1 MFEILVLWACL
12 LAACLL
18 VGEATTRLAGL
29 ARWSWLS
36 GAFGLCLLL
45 VIGAAAPS
53 LPGHAKTAFVLIVVL
68 TLAAA
73 AWIAHQDR
81 RDLTPLARRA
91 VDPAAL
97 TLLALAATLVPFFA
111 NHRVGLPGPSF
122 NNDSH
127 FHLWATEYLLH
138 GQAVPETVLGH
149 GYPLGP
155 HGLAAALAS
164 GLGSSVELTLTALLM
179 VVVVLTAFAARAVL
193 TDLHPAAATL
203 AALLTA
209 MAYLLASTYAQAAFK
224 ETMLALF
231 VLVLAAL
238 LRELVAQQ
246 RIGPRAAPLLAL
258 LAAGTVLIYSYPGL
272 AWIVG
277 TIGLA
282 GVGLLL
288 AHRRLLRRDI
298 VLPALR
304 RSLPTLAVLAAVLLV
319 ALASQVSRLQAF
331 FDQLS
336 LSPAGSGI
344 IPEANIGNLV
354 GPISPYEVLGIWL
367 REDFRFGPSHEFRG
381 GLLAGVALVA
391 LLFAL
396 IWWLRRREVVVLAAA
411 GASAL
416 LYAVVREG
424 ESAYLAAKA
433 LVILSPFPV
442 LLVLRA
448 LLARAPGLVPELR
461 VVRVAVTVVFVG
473 AAGWSSLL
481 ALRNAQINPANT
493 HQRELI
499 SLRPLLQDRTVLFLG
514 FDDYIGY
521 RLFGAEV
528 TNPPV
533 QEVLPFALRK
543 SYDDN
548 AALDFDSV
556 TPGTLD
562 RYDFVVTTRTAFAS
576 RPPRNFTRVRSTPS
590 YEVYER
596 TGRTPPN
603 ALLGGEDGTPGATLD
618 CAGNARDRK
627 LAAAG
632 GGATALVLPKPV
644 VVTGPPGMGAGFT
657 VAAQLR
663 LPSAGRWELSL
674 QYASPQRITVSTD
687 TGTGWRLVP
696 NLDRLGPYWRL
707 GDLETDGPRT
717 LRLAL
722 HLDRA
727 APSILTADSQYA
739 QLGKIA
745 AVRTDVA
752 ERSVPLRRACGLYVD
767 RYSR

>member
-1 MFEILVLWACL
+1 MFEILVLWAFL

-36 GAFGLCLLL
+36 GTFGLCILL
-45 VIGAAAPS
+45 VVGAAAPS
-53 LPGHAKTAFVLIVVL
+53 LPGHAKTAFVLIFVL
-68 TLAAA
+68 ALAAA
-73 AWIAHQDR
+73 TWIAYQER
-81 RDLTPLARRA
+81 RELTTLARRA
-91 VDPAAL
+91 VDPAVL
-97 TLLALAATLVPFFA
+97 TLLVLAATLIPFFA
-111 NHRVGLPGPSF
+111 NDRVGLPGPSF

-127 FHLWATEYLLH
+127 FHLWAAEYLLH
-138 GQAVPETVLGH
+138 GQTVPETVLGH

-155 HGLAAALAS
+155 HGVATALAS
-164 GLGSSVELTLTALLM
+164 GFGSSVELALTALLM
-179 VVVVLTAFAARAVL
+179 VVVVLTALAARAVL
-193 TDLHPAAATL
+193 TDLHRAAATL
-203 AALLTA
+203 AALLTSLT
-209 MAYLLASTYAQAAFK
+209 YLLASFYAQAAFK

-246 RIGPRAAPLLAL
+246 RIGPRAAPLVAL

-272 AWIVG
+272 AWIVV

-282 GVGLLL
+282 AVGLLVV
-288 AHRRLLRRDI
+288 HRRLLRRDI
-298 VLPALR
+298 VVPALR
-304 RSLPTLAVLAAVLLV
+304 RALPTLGVLAAVLLV

-354 GPISPYEVLGIWL
+354 GPVSPYEVLGIWL

-381 GLLAGVALVA
+381 GMLAAIALVA
-391 LLFAL
+391 LLFAVV
-396 IWWLRRREVVVLAAA
+396 WWLRRREVVMLAAA

-416 LYAVVREG
+416 LYLAVREA

-442 LLVLRA
+442 LLVMRA
-448 LLARAPGLVPELR
+448 LLARAPNLAPELR
-461 VVRVAVTVVFVG
+461 VVRIAVTVVFVC

-499 SLRPLLQDRTVLFLG
+499 SLRPLLHDRTVLFLG

-533 QEVLPFALRK
+533 QQVLPFELRK

-556 TPGTLD
+556 TPETLD
-562 RYDFVVTTRTAFAS
+562 RYEFVVTTRTSFAS
-576 RPPRNFTRVRSTPS
+576 QAPRNLRLVRRTPS
-590 YEVYER
+590 YEVFAR
-596 TGRTPPN
+596 DGKTPPN
-603 ALLGGEDGTPGATLD
+603 ALLAGEDGTPGATLD
-618 CAGNARDRK
+618 CAGNARDRR

-632 GGATALVLPKPV
+632 GEALLLPKPV
-644 VVTGPPGMGAGFT
+644 LVQGPPGMGAGFT

-663 LPSAGRWELSL
+663 LPSAGRWELSM

-687 TGTGWRLVP
+687 TGTGWRVVP
-696 NLDRLGPYWRL
+696 NLDRLGPYWRVGEL
-707 GDLETDGPRT
+707 NTSGPRT

-727 APSILTADSQYA
+727 APSLLTADSQYA
-739 QLGKIA
+739 QIGKIA

-752 ERSVPLRRACGLYVD
+752 ERSVPLRRACGRYVD

>member
-1 MFEILVLWACL
+1 MFEILVLWAFL

-18 VGEATTRLAGL
+18 VGEAATRLAGL
-29 ARWSWLS
+29 ERWSWLS
-36 GAFGLCLLL
+36 GTFGLCILL
-45 VIGAAAPS
+45 VVGAAAPS
-53 LPGHAKTAFVLIVVL
+53 LPGHTKTAFVLIVAL
-68 TLAAA
+68 ALAAA
-73 AWIAHQDR
+73 AWIAGSDR
-81 RDLTPLARRA
+81 RDLRQLARRA
-91 VDPAAL
+91 VDPALL
-97 TLLALAATLVPFFA
+97 TLLVLAATLIPFLA
-111 NHRVGLPGPSF
+111 NGRAGLPGPSF

-127 FHLWATEYLLH
+127 FHLWAAEYLLN
-138 GQAVPETVLGH
+138 GQTVPEVVLGH

-155 HGLAAALAS
+155 HGLAAALSS
-164 GLGSSVELTLTALLM
+164 GLGSSVELTFTALLM
-179 VVVVLTAFAARAVL
+179 VVVVLTALAARAVL
-193 TDLHPAAATL
+193 TDLHRAAATL
-203 AALLTA
+203 AALLTS

-224 ETMLALF
+224 ETMLALL

-277 TIGLA
+277 VVGLA
-282 GVGLLL
+282 GAGLLIV
-288 AHRRLLRRDI
+288 HRRLLRPAI

-304 RSLPTLAVLAAVLLV
+304 RALPTLGVLAAVLLV
-319 ALASQVSRLQAF
+319 ALASQVNRLADF
-331 FDQLS
+331 FEQLS

-381 GLLAGVALVA
+381 GMLAAVALVA
-391 LLFAL
+391 LLFAVV
-396 IWWLRRREVVVLAAA
+396 WWLRRREVVVLAAA

-416 LYAVVREG
+416 LYVAVREG

-442 LLVLRA
+442 LLVTRA
-448 LLARAPGLVPELR
+448 LLARKPGLASEVR
-461 VVRVAVTVVFVG
+461 VVHVAVTVVFVC
-473 AAGWSSLL
+473 AAGWSTLL
-481 ALRNAQINPANT
+481 ALRNAQINPAGT

-499 SLRPLLQDRTVLFLG
+499 ALRPLLEDRTVLFLG

-533 QEVLPFALRK
+533 QQVLPFELRK

-556 TPGTLD
+556 TPETLD
-562 RYDFVVTTRTAFAS
+562 RYEFVVTTRTAFAS
-576 RPPRNFTRVRSTPS
+576 RPPRNFARVRQTPS
-590 YEVYER
+590 YEVFAR
-596 TGRTPPN
+596 RGRTPPN
-603 ALLGGEDGTPGATLD
+603 TLLGGEDGTPGATLD
-618 CAGNARDRK
+618 CAGNAPDRR
-627 LAAAG
+627 LAAGAG
-632 GGATALVLPKPV
+632 EALVRPKPV
-644 VVTGPPGMGAGFT
+644 VVQGPPGMGAGFT
-657 VAAQLR
+657 VAARLA

-696 NLDRLGPYWRL
+696 NLDRLGPFWRVGEL
-707 GDLETDGPRT
+707 RTSGPRT

-722 HLDRA
+722 HLERA

-752 ERSVPLRRACGLYVD
+752 DRSVALREACGRYVD

>member
-1 MFEILVLWACL
+1 M
-12 LAACLL
+12 
-18 VGEATTRLAGL
+18 
-29 ARWSWLS
+29 
-36 GAFGLCLLL
+36 
-45 VIGAAAPS
+45 IGAAAPS
-53 LPGHAKTAFVLIVVL
+53 LPGHATTAFVLIVAL
-68 TLAAA
+68 ALAAA
-73 AWIAHQDR
+73 AWIAYASR
-81 RDLTPLARRA
+81 ADLKALARRA

-97 TLLALAATLVPFFA
+97 TLLVLAATLIPFFA
-111 NHRVGLPGPSF
+111 NGRVGLPGPSF

-127 FHLWATEYLLH
+127 FHLWAAEYLLH
-138 GQAVPETVLGH
+138 GQTVPETVLGH

-164 GLGSSVELTLTALLM
+164 GFGSSVELTLTALLM
-179 VVVVLTAFAARAVL
+179 VVAVLTAFAARAVL
-193 TDLHPAAATL
+193 TDLHRAAATL
-203 AALLTA
+203 AALLTS

-238 LRELVAQQ
+238 LRELVARQ
-246 RIGPRAAPLLAL
+246 RIEPRAAPLLAL

-282 GVGLLL
+282 AVGLLV

-304 RSLPTLAVLAAVLLV
+304 RSLPTLGVLAAVLLV
-319 ALASQVSRLQAF
+319 ALASQINRLVDF

-381 GLLAGVALVA
+381 GMLAAVALVA
-391 LLFAL
+391 LLFAVV
-396 IWWLRRREVVVLAAA
+396 WWLRRREVAVLAAA
-411 GASAL
+411 GACAL
-416 LYAVVREG
+416 LYVAVREG

-442 LLVLRA
+442 LLVMRA
-448 LLARAPGLVPELR
+448 LLARRPGLAAELR
-461 VVRVAVTVVFVG
+461 VVHVAVTVVFVC
-473 AAGWSSLL
+473 AAAWSSLL
-481 ALRNAQINPANT
+481 ALRNAQINPAAT

-499 SLRPLLQDRTVLFLG
+499 SLRPLLADRTVLFLG

-533 QEVLPFALRK
+533 QQVLPFELRK

-556 TPGTLD
+556 TTQTLD
-562 RYDFVVTTRTAFAS
+562 RYEFVVTTRTAFAS
-576 RPPRNFTRVRSTPS
+576 RPPRNFTRVRRTPS
-590 YEVYER
+590 YEVFER
-596 TGRTPPN
+596 EGKTPPN

-618 CAGNARDRK
+618 CAGNAPDRR
-627 LAAAG
+627 LAAGTRRGARAARAG
-632 GGATALVLPKPV
+632 ARAGTARHGRGLHGRRAAQAAVGGALGALAAVRQPAADHRVDRHRGGLAARAQPRPARAVL
-644 VVTGPPGMGAGFT
+644 ARRR
-657 VAAQLR
+657 AADER
-663 LPSAGRWELSL
+663 AADAAP
-674 QYASPQRITVSTD
+674 
-687 TGTGWRLVP
+687 
-696 NLDRLGPYWRL
+696 
-707 GDLETDGPRT
+707 
-717 LRLAL
+717 
-722 HLDRA
+722 RA
-727 APSILTADSQYA
+727 APRARGAVDPHRRQPVRADRQD
-739 QLGKIA
+739 
-745 AVRTDVA
+745 R
-752 ERSVPLRRACGLYVD
+752 RRAHRRGGAQRAAATACGRYVD

>member
-1 MFEILVLWACL
+1 
-12 LAACLL
+12 
-18 VGEATTRLAGL
+18 
-29 ARWSWLS
+29 
-36 GAFGLCLLL
+36 
-45 VIGAAAPS
+45 
-53 LPGHAKTAFVLIVVL
+53 
-68 TLAAA
+68 
-73 AWIAHQDR
+73 
-81 RDLTPLARRA
+81 
-91 VDPAAL
+91 
-97 TLLALAATLVPFFA
+97 
-111 NHRVGLPGPSF
+111 
-122 NNDSH
+122 
-127 FHLWATEYLLH
+127 
-138 GQAVPETVLGH
+138 
-149 GYPLGP
+149 
-155 HGLAAALAS
+155 
-164 GLGSSVELTLTALLM
+164 
-179 VVVVLTAFAARAVL
+179 
-193 TDLHPAAATL
+193 
-203 AALLTA
+203 
-209 MAYLLASTYAQAAFK
+209 
-224 ETMLALF
+224 
-231 VLVLAAL
+231 
-238 LRELVAQQ
+238 
-246 RIGPRAAPLLAL
+246 
-258 LAAGTVLIYSYPGL
+258 
-272 AWIVG
+272 
-277 TIGLA
+277 
-282 GVGLLL
+282 
-288 AHRRLLRRDI
+288 
-298 VLPALR
+298 
-304 RSLPTLAVLAAVLLV
+304 
-319 ALASQVSRLQAF
+319 
-331 FDQLS
+331 
-336 LSPAGSGI
+336 
-344 IPEANIGNLV
+344 
-354 GPISPYEVLGIWL
+354 
-367 REDFRFGPSHEFRG
+367 
-381 GLLAGVALVA
+381 
-391 LLFAL
+391 
-396 IWWLRRREVVVLAAA
+396 
-411 GASAL
+411 
-416 LYAVVREG
+416 
-424 ESAYLAAKA
+424 
-433 LVILSPFPV
+433 
-442 LLVLRA
+442 VLRA

-499 SLRPLLQDRTVLFLG
+499 SLRPLLKDRTVLFLG

-533 QEVLPFALRK
+533 QQVLPFELRK
-543 SYDDN
+543 SYDHN

-627 LAAAG
+627 LAASAG
-632 GGATALVLPKPV
+632 GGGAALVLPKSV
-644 VVTGPPGMGAGFT
+644 AVTGPPGMGAGFT

-687 TGTGWRLVP
+687 TGTGWRLAP
-696 NLDRLGPYWRL
+696 ILDRLGPFWRV
-707 GDLETDGPRT
+707 GDLTTTGPRT